1 MKLYIDDLRDPINEE
16 LIVLRSYAEAVGWM
30 RKNGC
35 PTFISFDHDLGS
47 NDGLDGIDI
56 IKWMINMDLNTNG
69 TFIPS
74 NFTFHIHSANIIG
87 AENMKILL
95 NNYLEL
101 KEGNNNDKK
110 NNILVNRTS

>member
-1 MKLYIDDLRDPINEE
+1 
-16 LIVLRSYAEAVGWM
+16 
-30 RKNGC
+30 
-35 PTFISFDHDLGS
+35 
-47 NDGLDGIDI
+47 
-56 IKWMINMDLNTNG
+56 MDLNTNG